1 MRSLVDFASGKT
13 EIANRPEPRGAT
25 ASQATLLRIVL
36 NELLCDVRERRQA
49 SVDSPFSLRYCKI
62 IGQMKDSMA
71 TATLTSKGQITI
83 PLKVRQKLGLD
94 AGDRVEF
101 VEVAP
106 GEFAL
111 KAATEDVRSLK
122 GMIRRPISPV
132 SIDAMN
138 AAIKRRGASR

>member
-1 MRSLVDFASGKT
+1 
-13 EIANRPEPRGAT
+13 
-25 ASQATLLRIVL
+25 
-36 NELLCDVRERRQA
+36 
-49 SVDSPFSLRYCKI
+49 
-62 IGQMKDSMA
+62 MA

-83 PLKVRQKLGLD
+83 PLTVRRKLGLD

-101 VEVAP
+101 VELTP

-122 GMIRRPISPV
+122 GMIRRPQAPV

-138 AAIKRRGASR
+138 AAIKRRGGNR

>member
-1 MRSLVDFASGKT
+1 
-13 EIANRPEPRGAT
+13 
-25 ASQATLLRIVL
+25 
-36 NELLCDVRERRQA
+36 
-49 SVDSPFSLRYCKI
+49 
-62 IGQMKDSMA
+62 MA

-101 VEVAP
+101 VELAP

-122 GMIRRPISPV
+122 GMIRRPLSRV

-138 AAIKRRGASR
+138 SAIKRRAASR